1 MIIVLWL
8 LAIQGAMGAFDTL
21 YYHEWRAK
29 LPARIPAARTELRL
43 HAARDFI
50 YAIVFATLPWVAW
63 HGLWAGILAALL
75 IAEIFITLSDFIVED
90 RARRSLGGIYP
101 GERVTHALMGIVY
114 GAVLAHLIP
123 VLAQWWQMPTALAL
137 RPQAIPNALRF
148 TLALMA
154 IGVGL
159 SGVRDLYASTGLPR
173 SGWPWRVA
181 KEREY
186 GVQS

>member
-1 MIIVLWL
+1 MITALWL

-50 YAIVFATLPWVAW
+50 YAIIFGTLPWVAW

-75 IAEIFITLSDFIVED
+75 VAEIVITLKDFIVED
-90 RARRSLGGIYP
+90 RARKPLGGVYP
-101 GERVTHALMGIVY
+101 GERATHALMGIIY
-114 GAVLAHLIP
+114 GGVLAHLIP
-123 VLAQWWQMPTALAL
+123 VLAQWWQTPTELAL
-137 RPQAIPNALRF
+137 RPQMIPDALRLA
-148 TLALMA
+148 LALMA
-154 IGVGL
+154 IGVAL

-173 SGWPWRVA
+173 GGWPWRVA
-181 KEREY
+181 KEK
-186 GVQS
+186 GV